1 MSITCLEKKEL
12 NKYTVP
18 GQFVLLC
25 IIWQCW
31 KECSDMFCPFFV
43 ADTMRIWQT
52 KFKCRAVSSFDL
64 FGDASILLA
73 QLKVLFYHHNFLQP
87 KLCLLC
93 IAMRYFGFT
102 NVFQNRSK
110 PRSDLWSRFL
120 YFQNFECV
128 YIDLQNYSKL

>member
-31 KECSDMFCPFFV
+31 MECSDMLCPFLLQILWEFGK
-43 ADTMRIWQT
+43 RN
-52 KFKCRAVSSFDL
+52 SSVERCH
-64 FGDASILLA
+64 LLTF
-73 QLKVLFYHHNFLQP
+73 LEMLPSCLLSSRYCYHHNFLQP

-102 NVFQNRSK
+102 NVFQNRNK
-110 PRSDLWSRFL
+110 PRSDLWSRFS